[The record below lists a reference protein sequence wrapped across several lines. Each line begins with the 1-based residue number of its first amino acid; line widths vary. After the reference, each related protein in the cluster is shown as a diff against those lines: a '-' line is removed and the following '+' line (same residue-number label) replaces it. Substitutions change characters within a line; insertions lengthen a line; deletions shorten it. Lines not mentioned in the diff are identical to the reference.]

1 MGLNTSLNEIN
12 EIFQAEAYPNTFI
25 YFFYKEC
32 RGKYIAWKSKL
43 KVI

>member
-25 YFFYKEC
+25 YFFTKNAE
-32 RGKYIAWKSKL
+32 ANTL
-43 KVI
+43 PENLN